1 MCTMYFY
8 HGFSMVSYVILFF
21 LINIHDIAKMHN
33 IGDYLETNFAIIN
46 HKIHPSI
53 FSSFL

>member
-1 MCTMYFY
+1 
-8 HGFSMVSYVILFF
+8 MVSYVILFF